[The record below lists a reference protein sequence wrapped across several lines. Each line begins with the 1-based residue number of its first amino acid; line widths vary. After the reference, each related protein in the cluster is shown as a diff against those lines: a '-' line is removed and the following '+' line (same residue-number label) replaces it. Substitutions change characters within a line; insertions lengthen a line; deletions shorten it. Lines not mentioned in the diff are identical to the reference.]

1 MEIPWCQLIRDMKYN
16 LANYAA
22 LLILLFLEEKRYI
35 VVHHCVQLKIR
46 DNKDKQMPCLGLVI
60 INLPAQQSTEL
71 WDANSCLL
79 WRNPSC

>member
-1 MEIPWCQLIRDMKYN
+1 MEIPWCQLIRNMKYN

-22 LLILLFLEEKRYI
+22 LLILFFLEEKLYI
-35 VVHHCVQLKIR
+35 VVHYCVQFKIR
-46 DNKDKQMPCLGLVI
+46 NNKDKQMPRLGLVL
-60 INLPAQQSTEL
+60 INLHAQQSTGL